1 VVTSPHMQYVFV
13 SVSCLL
19 ITLQL
24 ELPFKRS
31 VTLDIIYVCWTVYCE
46 CKACVSTVCRR
57 LHILSWHTAI
67 SVLLFPL
74 YFTFSALKFFLG
86 VRKSIWLVKN
96 WVMRCVRVG
105 HHMHP
110 NVCEARILGAKP
122 SFPANLMR

>member
-1 VVTSPHMQYVFV
+1 M
-13 SVSCLL
+13 SCLL

-31 VTLDIIYVCWTVYCE
+31 VTLDIMCVCWTVYCE

-74 YFTFSALKFFLG
+74 YFTFGALKLFFGRQEEHLACKKIEWWG
-86 VRKSIWLVKN
+86 A
-96 WVMRCVRVG
+96 
-105 HHMHP
+105 
-110 NVCEARILGAKP
+110 CESVLTCIQTFARRG
-122 SFPANLMR
+122 F